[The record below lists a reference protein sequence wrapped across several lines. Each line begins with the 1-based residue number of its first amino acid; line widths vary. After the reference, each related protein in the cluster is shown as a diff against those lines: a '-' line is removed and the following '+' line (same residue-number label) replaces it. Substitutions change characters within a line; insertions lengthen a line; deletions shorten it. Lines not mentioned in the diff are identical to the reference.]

1 MTTVGIRE
9 LKARLS
15 AYVRKVRDGQTVYVT
30 DRGEVVAELRPP
42 QSSGAASRAARRW
55 QQAVASGAVIPA
67 ERPGDRSWLGRR
79 SADLPSGTAAE
90 LLNQERDE
98 G

>member
-30 DRGEVVAELRPP
+30 DRGEVVAELRPSELRP
-42 QSSGAASRAARRW
+42 ESLEISLRT
-55 QQAVASGAVIPA
+55 VAS
-67 ERPGDRSWLGRR
+67 
-79 SADLPSGTAAE
+79 
-90 LLNQERDE
+90 
-98 G
+98 